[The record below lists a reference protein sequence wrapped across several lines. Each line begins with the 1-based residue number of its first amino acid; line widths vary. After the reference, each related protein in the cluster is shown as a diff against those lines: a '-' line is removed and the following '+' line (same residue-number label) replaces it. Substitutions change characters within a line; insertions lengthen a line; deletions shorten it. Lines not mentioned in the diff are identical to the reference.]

1 MSAISIAEENIFY
14 NYDDS
19 EASSVTFSLSNN
31 NKLTLYFPEQQV
43 CYLIAEDPT
52 RRILTAAAF
61 RSRFKCPI
69 GFVPILG
76 PVDHNEKL
84 YEKEAARLALF
95 NYRAARNFRNIWYH
109 YSEHFDSFRTILRQT
124 WPGMDI
130 EPPKVDMSYD
140 KPVLHM
146 FCPEERIPREI
157 VWAGFGFQVWCQM
170 LTHLVQSSSASLF
183 LIDEPDIYLHAD
195 LQRQLLGLL
204 RNLGPDILIA
214 THSTEIITEAET
226 DDIILV
232 NKRRRHAR
240 RIKDPAELAEVFTIL
255 GSNLNPILTQ
265 LAKTRR
271 VVFVEGKDFQVLGRF
286 ARKLNLVGVGNRSN
300 FAVVPVDGFNPDR
313 IRSLKRG
320 METTLGESIA
330 AAAILD
336 RDYRSD
342 EECKGLTARC
352 QEFCDLVAI
361 HRCKEV
367 ENFLLV
373 PAALDRAATRRIVD
387 RSRRTSQ
394 DVVYSDD
401 AASLLEDFASDQK
414 SYVTSQYL
422 ARRRQYERRNSPAQD
437 EAATNQAALEELE
450 SDWAKADRRRE
461 LIPGKEALGFL
472 NQYLDQKYHVS
483 ITSTGIVDAMR
494 ADEIP
499 AGMVRLLQQLTD
511 FSSVAR
517 RVKNH
522 AQAEAAPGPPNKTAA
537 H

>member
-1 MSAISIAEENIFY
+1 MTTRNLGGKGNRGRRSQKTSCRATTSRR
-14 NYDDS
+14 
-19 EASSVTFSLSNN
+19 
-31 NKLTLYFPEQQV
+31 P
-43 CYLIAEDPT
+43 PT
-52 RRILTAAAF
+52 RYERSHTRKVNLCIIQVTAAAF

-240 RIKDPAELAEVFTIL
+240 RIKDPAELTEVFTIL

-286 ARKLNLVGVGNRSN
+286 ARKLNLVG
-300 FAVVPVDGFNPDR
+300 
-313 IRSLKRG
+313 
-320 METTLGESIA
+320 
-330 AAAILD
+330 
-336 RDYRSD
+336 
-342 EECKGLTARC
+342 
-352 QEFCDLVAI
+352 
-361 HRCKEV
+361 
-367 ENFLLV
+367 
-373 PAALDRAATRRIVD
+373 
-387 RSRRTSQ
+387 
-394 DVVYSDD
+394 
-401 AASLLEDFASDQK
+401 
-414 SYVTSQYL
+414 
-422 ARRRQYERRNSPAQD
+422 RQPQ
-437 EAATNQAALEELE
+437 
-450 SDWAKADRRRE
+450 
-461 LIPGKEALGFL
+461 
-472 NQYLDQKYHVS
+472 
-483 ITSTGIVDAMR
+483 
-494 ADEIP
+494 
-499 AGMVRLLQQLTD
+499 
-511 FSSVAR
+511 
-517 RVKNH
+517 
-522 AQAEAAPGPPNKTAA
+522 
-537 H
+537 